1 MQMPTTRT
9 AAAAV
14 AVLMAVLAAG
24 CGGSDPATSGTTVTA
39 PTPTPVRAS
48 TPTPSPDV
56 SSSTP
61 PVSITGLSATQ
72 ILAKAQAAAKAAK
85 SVRVKG
91 AMTDG
96 DERIALDVRL
106 TAAGGSG
113 SITMD
118 GDRISIIV
126 IGKTAYLK
134 MSDAFWRKQAK
145 SKAEAN
151 AIVALIGGRWIKTAL
166 TSKDLG
172 DLAVFASKSGFFD
185 SLFEEPGTL
194 RKTAPRTVDGV
205 ACIGL
210 RSSDGTLWVDAST
223 ARPVRL
229 EMPAKSG
236 SDALTFTAYNQI
248 AAPKAPPAAQIIDG
262 KALGM

>member
-1 MQMPTTRT
+1 MPTTRT
-9 AAAAV
+9 AAAAA
-14 AVLMAVLAAG
+14 AVLMAVLATG

-39 PTPTPVRAS
+39 PTPTS
-48 TPTPSPDV
+48 TPTP
-56 SSSTP
+56 TP
-61 PVSITGLSATQ
+61 TPVSITGLSATQ

-85 SVRVKG
+85 SVHVKG

-96 DERIALDVRL
+96 DGRMALDVRL
-106 TAAGGSG
+106 AAAGGSG

-118 GDRISIIV
+118 GDRISIMV
-126 IGKTAYLK
+126 IGKTAYLR

-151 AIVALIGGRWIKTAL
+151 AVVALIGGRWIKTAL
-166 TSKDLG
+166 TNKDLG
-172 DLAVFASKSGFFD
+172 DLAAFASKPGFFD

-194 RKTAPRTVDGV
+194 RKTAPKTVDGI

-229 EMPAKSG
+229 DLAGKSG
-236 SDALTFTAYNQI
+236 TDALTFTEYNKVS
-248 AAPKAPPAAQIIDG
+248 APTAPPAAQVIDG

>member
-1 MQMPTTRT
+1 MPTTRT
-9 AAAAV
+9 AAAAA
-14 AVLMAVLAAG
+14 AVLMAVLATG

-39 PTPTPVRAS
+39 PTPTPTPTPTPVQAS
-48 TPTPSPDV
+48 TPTP
-56 SSSTP
+56 TP
-61 PVSITGLSATQ
+61 TPVSITGLSAPQ

-85 SVRVKG
+85 SVHVKG
-91 AMTDG
+91 AMTDSDG
-96 DERIALDVRL
+96 RMALDVRL
-106 TAAGGSG
+106 AAAGGSG

-118 GDRISIIV
+118 GDRISIMV
-126 IGKTAYLK
+126 IGKTAYLR

-166 TSKDLG
+166 TNKDLG
-172 DLAVFASKSGFFD
+172 DLAAFASKPRFFD

-194 RKTAPRTVDGV
+194 RKTAPKTVDGI

-229 EMPAKSG
+229 ELSRT
-236 SDALTFTAYNQI
+236 DVLTFSEYNQI
-248 AAPKAPPAAQIIDG
+248 AAPKAPPAAQVIDG

>member
-1 MQMPTTRT
+1 MLTTRT
-9 AAAAV
+9 AAGV
-14 AVLMAVLAAG
+14 TAVLMAVLVTG

-39 PTPTPVRAS
+39 PTPTPTPTPVQAS
-48 TPTPSPDV
+48 TPKPSP
-56 SSSTP
+56 T

-85 SVRVKG
+85 SVHVKG

-96 DERIALDVRL
+96 DGRMALDVRL
-106 TAAGGSG
+106 AAAGGSG

-126 IGKTAYLK
+126 IGKTAYLR

-166 TSKDLG
+166 TNKDLG
-172 DLAVFASKSGFFD
+172 DLAAFASKPGFFD

-194 RKTAPRTVDGV
+194 RKTAPKTIDGI

-229 EMPAKSG
+229 EMSRT
-236 SDALTFTAYNQI
+236 DVLTFTAYNQI
-248 AAPKAPPAAQIIDG
+248 AAPTAPPAAQVIDG